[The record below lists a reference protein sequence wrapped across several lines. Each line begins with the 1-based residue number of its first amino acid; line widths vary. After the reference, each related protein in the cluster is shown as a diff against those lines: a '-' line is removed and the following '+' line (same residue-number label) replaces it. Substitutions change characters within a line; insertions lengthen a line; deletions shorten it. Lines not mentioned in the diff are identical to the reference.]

1 MSALLKGLWAR
12 PLLLL
17 WLPPLFWAGNL
28 VLGRALG
35 ASFPPVS
42 LAIARWLVALACLV
56 LFVGRQAWRERAL
69 LRQHFALI
77 VACGAFGVAGYNAL
91 GYLALRTTPA
101 ASVAFLNSTLP
112 LMVPLAAFVLGV
124 ERVSGRTL
132 AGITLSFAGVVW
144 IVARGDPQQLR
155 GLRADG
161 GELLVLIAVA
171 NYAIYSVLLRRKP
184 AALSPLV
191 FLAATMAAG
200 LLVLAP
206 FWAFELAQG
215 ARIPTDAGSVAAV
228 LYIGVFASLI
238 AFILWGH
245 CVATLGPSVTGVSFH
260 LVALFTA
267 LLAFAV
273 LGEPVHGFHLVGMA
287 LILAGFFLATG
298 RWAGA
303 GLPFARHPR
312 VSKL

>member
-1 MSALLKGLWAR
+1 MSALLKRLWAR

-35 ASFPPVS
+35 GSFPPIS
-42 LAIARWLVALACLV
+42 LAVWRWLVALACLAP
-56 LFVGRQAWRERAL
+56 FVGRQMWRERVL
-69 LRQHFALI
+69 LRQHRGLI
-77 VACGAFGVAGYNAL
+77 IACGAFGIAGYNAL
-91 GYLALRTTPA
+91 GYLALQTTPA

-112 LMVPLAAFVLGV
+112 LMVPLAAFALGV

-132 AGITLSFAGVVW
+132 AGIALSFAGVVW
-144 IVARGDPQQLR
+144 IVARGDLQQLS
-155 GLRADG
+155 GLRVDG
-161 GELLVLIAVA
+161 GDFLVLIAVA
-171 NYAIYSVLLRRKP
+171 NYAVYSVLLRRKP

-206 FWAFELAQG
+206 FWVYELAQG
-215 ARIPTDAGSVAAV
+215 AHIPTDADSVAAV

-267 LLAFAV
+267 LLAVAV
-273 LGEPVHGFHLVGMA
+273 LGEPVRSFHLAGMA
-287 LILAGFFLATG
+287 LILAGFFIATRSGPAVWSKPMPQLG
-298 RWAGA
+298 RSR
-303 GLPFARHPR
+303 P
-312 VSKL
+312 

>member
-35 ASFPPVS
+35 PSFPPVS
-42 LAIARWLVALACLV
+42 LAVGRWLVALACLAP
-56 LFVGRQAWRERAL
+56 LIGRQAWRERGL
-69 LRQHFALI
+69 LRQHLALI
-77 VACGAFGVAGYNAL
+77 VACGAFGIAGYNAL

-112 LMVPLAAFVLGV
+112 LMVPLAAFALGV
-124 ERVSGRTL
+124 ERASGRTL
-132 AGITLSFAGVVW
+132 AGIALSFVGVVW
-144 IVARGDPQQLR
+144 IVARGDLQQLG

-161 GELLVLIAVA
+161 GEFLVLIAVA

-184 AALSPLV
+184 ATLSPLV
-191 FLAATMAAG
+191 FLAATMATG
-200 LLVLAP
+200 LLVLMP
-206 FWAFELAQG
+206 FWVFELAQG
-215 ARIPTDAGSVAAV
+215 AHIPTDLGSVAAV
-228 LYIGVFASLI
+228 LYIGVFASLL

-267 LLAFAV
+267 LLAVAV
-273 LGEPVHGFHLVGMA
+273 LGEPVRGFHLVGMA
-287 LILAGFFLATG
+287 LILAGFFLATAK
-298 RWAGA
+298 WTGA
-303 GLPFARHPR
+303 GLRPARQR
-312 VSKL
+312 GA

>member
-42 LAIARWLVALACLV
+42 LAVGRWLVALTCLAP
-56 LFVGRQAWRERAL
+56 FIGRQVWRERAL
-69 LRQHFALI
+69 LRRHLALI
-77 VACGAFGVAGYNAL
+77 IACGAFGIAGYNAL
-91 GYLALRTTPA
+91 GYLALQTTPA

-112 LMVPLAAFVLGV
+112 LMVPLAAFALGV
-124 ERVSGRTL
+124 ERVSRRTL
-132 AGITLSFAGVVW
+132 VGIAVSFAGVVW
-144 IVARGDPQQLR
+144 IVARGDLQQLS
-155 GLRADG
+155 GLWVDG
-161 GELLVLIAVA
+161 GEFLVLIAVA
-171 NYAIYSVLLRRKP
+171 NYAVYSVLLRRKP
-184 AALSPLV
+184 AALNPLV

-200 LLVLAP
+200 LLVLLP
-206 FWAFELAQG
+206 FWIYELAQG
-215 ARIPTDAGSVAAV
+215 ARIPTDAGSIAAV
-228 LYIGVFASLI
+228 LYIGVFASLL

-245 CVATLGPSVTGVSFH
+245 CVTTLGPSVTGVSFH

-267 LLAFAV
+267 LLAVAI
-273 LGEPVHGFHLVGMA
+273 LGEPVRGFHLVGMA

-298 RWAGA
+298 RWQVLGY
-303 GLPFARHPR
+303 GRHGNRALRQP
-312 VSKL
+312 

>member
-1 MSALLKGLWAR
+1 MPAVLKGLWER

-35 ASFPPVS
+35 ASFPSVS
-42 LAIARWLVALACLV
+42 LAVGRWLVALACLAS
-56 LFVGRQAWRERAL
+56 FIGRQAWRERAL
-69 LRQHFALI
+69 LRQHLALI

-112 LMVPLAAFVLGV
+112 LMVPLAAFALGV

-132 AGITLSFAGVVW
+132 AGIAVSFAGVVW
-144 IVARGDPQQLR
+144 IVARGDLQQL
-155 GLRADG
+155 GALRADG

-171 NYAIYSVLLRRKP
+171 NYAVYSVLLRRKP
-184 AALSPLV
+184 ASLSPLV

-200 LLVLAP
+200 LVVLSP
-206 FWAFELAQG
+206 FWAFELMQG
-215 ARIPTDAGSVAAV
+215 ARIPTDAGSIAAV

-267 LLAFAV
+267 LLAAAV
-273 LGEPVHGFHLVGMA
+273 LGEPVRGFHLVGMM

-298 RWAGA
+298 NWMGAWRRPAGQPGA
-303 GLPFARHPR
+303 SRL
-312 VSKL
+312 